1 MSENAN
7 STLNVSTTIKLSE
20 EMKQYN
26 DVGLDYLRKILLAP
40 VYDVAVETELTSLTK
55 LSTRLKQN
63 IFLKREDQ
71 QPVHSFKLRGAY
83 NKLASLTEQECIHGV
98 IAASAGNHAQGLALA
113 ANKLG
118 IKATIVMPITTPDI
132 KVDNVRRFG
141 ADVRL
146 IGKSYSEAQA
156 ASLDYARDEHKTMIH
171 PFDDADVIA
180 GQGTVAKELL
190 QQLPHADVVFVPVGG
205 GGLLAGMSVYLKQLR
220 PDIKVIGV
228 EAQDSAC
235 LQAAM
240 KAGKPI
246 DLEQVGIFADGVAVK
261 RIGTHTFDL
270 IKRFCDDVITVNS
283 DEICASIK
291 DIFEQTRVIAEPAGA
306 LSLAG
311 LTKYCLMQ
319 EAKTKEDLEKNSLN
333 TEVVPQSLVAVLSGA
348 NMNFH
353 SLRYVS
359 ERCELGEQKEAIL
372 AVTIPEEKGSF
383 RKFCQTIGG
392 RVITEFNYRF
402 SGDKNGDKNGDKSG
416 NKPENLADGDKQ
428 QAHIFVGL
436 RLAGE
441 ENERQHL
448 IESLSTANYQVTDFT
463 ENELAKLHVRY
474 MVGGKGSAYSLE
486 QTDSIEQDKNPEK
499 VVQER
504 IFSFEFPEY
513 PGALESF
520 LDTLGEHWNI
530 TLFHYRNHGAAFG
543 QVLAG
548 FEVSDE
554 QQLAFFRHLKDLGY
568 QYQEETQNPS
578 FQAFL
583 AG

>member
-1 MSENAN
+1 
-7 STLNVSTTIKLSE
+7 
-20 EMKQYN
+20 MKQYH

-40 VYDVAVETELTSLTK
+40 VYDVAVETDLTPLTK
-55 LSTRLKQN
+55 LSARLKQN

-83 NKLASLTEQECIHGV
+83 NKLVSLTEQQCIHGV

-113 ANKLG
+113 AQKLG

-141 ADVRL
+141 AEVRL
-146 IGKSYSEAQA
+146 IGKSYNEAQT
-156 ASLDYARDEHKTMIH
+156 ASLEYARDEQKTMIH
-171 PFDDADVIA
+171 PFDDQDVIA

-190 QQLPHADVVFVPVGG
+190 QQQPHVDVVFVPVGG
-205 GGLLAGMSVYLKQLR
+205 GGLLAGMAVYLKQLK
-220 PDIKVIGV
+220 PEIKIIGV

-235 LQAAM
+235 LAAAM
-240 KAGKPI
+240 KAGKPV
-246 DLEQVGIFADGVAVK
+246 DLDQVGIFADGVAVK

-270 IKRFCDDVITVNS
+270 IQRFCDEVITVNS
-283 DEICASIK
+283 DEICAAIK

-311 LTKYCLMQ
+311 LHKYCLQQDSQENNTMQ
-319 EAKTKEDLEKNSLN
+319 NM
-333 TEVVPQSLVAVLSGA
+333 VAILSGA

-372 AVTIPEEKGSF
+372 AVTIPEQKGSF
-383 RKFCQTIGG
+383 RKFCQSLGG
-392 RVITEFNYRF
+392 RVITEFNYRY
-402 SGDKNGDKNGDKSG
+402 SGKKSSDNTDKSA
-416 NKPENLADGDKQ
+416 NEAK
-428 QAHIFVGL
+428 IFVGV
-436 RLAGE
+436 RLSGE
-441 ENERQHL
+441 QSEHQAL
-448 IESLSTANYQVTDFT
+448 IDSLTTANYQVNDFT
-463 ENELAKLHVRY
+463 NNELAKLHVRY
-474 MVGGKGSAYSLE
+474 MVGGNGNVGSLE
-486 QTDSIEQDKNPEK
+486 PKESLEPQKSLKQIDSPDKIA
-499 VVQER
+499 QER

-513 PGALESF
+513 PGALENF

-548 FEVSDE
+548 FEVNNE
-554 QQLAFFRHLKDLGY
+554 QQLDFFRHLKELGY
-568 QYQEETQNPS
+568 QYKEETQNPS
-578 FQAFL
+578 YQAFL